1 MGEWTR
7 IGRGSLP
14 RLALIIALIALGI
27 ALFIAAP
34 VAQLGTL
41 VLGVAV
47 PFWLGYLAGAVVVFI
62 LIAPLLLPRA
72 TRPLSVDASR
82 TRMRVAGRTFPSSD
96 VRHAYRLPDPQFDG
110 RFQLQLAVPGID
122 PLVGVSTASP
132 AELSVDELGALLQ
145 LIENSPIELDPGVI
159 PRPPLGDELGV
170 RDDAERFDDDLAATL
185 LAFERMSFPKPTL
198 IAELRRIRD
207 SPYGAPVGRSAST
220 VRDLGLVAPGTT
232 NAPERRRLLG
242 ALPPQAGPS
251 RGFWALLGSA
261 HRSRLAEVESW
272 LRSFG
277 VPVASSRGWHWSL
290 GLALIVLGLASP
302 WLSGAIAVPALFASG
317 GTGAFASLMGVVVFF
332 VLTWPFIVWPG
343 IVLMWRARISRYE
356 TARSGVLAVRR
367 QRVAVPGEIG
377 SFFGPPFP
385 EVAFLNSL
393 VWLVVVES
401 IVLLAGGLTS
411 IAIGVGQVENWE
423 ALPLGVPVGVLMVL
437 ASAPVFAWG
446 VRIIRDG
453 PVRQVRAD
461 AFWNAIT
468 S

>member
-1 MGEWTR
+1 
-7 IGRGSLP
+7 
-14 RLALIIALIALGI
+14 
-27 ALFIAAP
+27 
-34 VAQLGTL
+34 
-41 VLGVAV
+41 
-47 PFWLGYLAGAVVVFI
+47 
-62 LIAPLLLPRA
+62 
-72 TRPLSVDASR
+72 
-82 TRMRVAGRTFPSSD
+82 
-96 VRHAYRLPDPQFDG
+96 
-110 RFQLQLAVPGID
+110 
-122 PLVGVSTASP
+122 
-132 AELSVDELGALLQ
+132 
-145 LIENSPIELDPGVI
+145 
-159 PRPPLGDELGV
+159 
-170 RDDAERFDDDLAATL
+170 
-185 LAFERMSFPKPTL
+185 
-198 IAELRRIRD
+198 
-207 SPYGAPVGRSAST
+207 
-220 VRDLGLVAPGTT
+220 
-232 NAPERRRLLG
+232 
-242 ALPPQAGPS
+242 
-251 RGFWALLGSA
+251 
-261 HRSRLAEVESW
+261 
-272 LRSFG
+272 
-277 VPVASSRGWHWSL
+277 
-290 GLALIVLGLASP
+290 
-302 WLSGAIAVPALFASG
+302 
-317 GTGAFASLMGVVVFF
+317 MGVVVFF